1 MNSGQR
7 VLYLSRGLSTHD
19 QRFLTSLAETDYEV
33 TFLRLENK
41 LNHIDLNSLP
51 GKIEILPPLHPK
63 NDFRFFSLL
72 KDLRK
77 LKSII
82 NQVNPDIIHAGPI
95 QTCAFLAALTGFRNL
110 VSMSWGS
117 DILVDSEKNLLYKL
131 ITTYTLNRTAYLL
144 GDCNAVTNKAIQF
157 GFPKER
163 IVTFPWGIDLLK
175 FQPGENSELRNQ
187 LGWNDKFIILSL
199 RSWEKIYG
207 VEMVVNAFY
216 EAVQQRPDL
225 RLLLLGTGSLKAE
238 IEKIIVEKDLESL
251 VYLGGV
257 IDQQNLPDY
266 YHGADL
272 YISASYSDGS
282 SVSLMEALGSG
293 LPVLVSDIPGNK
305 EWIDHGYNGWLF
317 KSGSVEDLT
326 QSLLEL
332 YERRTKL
339 SNIRLAARITAEDR
353 ANWQKNF
360 QNLLRAYQMAL
371 NSSRH

>member
-7 VLYLSRGLSTHD
+7 VLYFSRDLSTHD

-117 DILVDSEKNLLYKL
+117 DILVDSEKNLPYKL

-144 GDCNAVTNKAIQF
+144 GDCNAVINKAIQF

-187 LGWNDKFIILSL
+187 LGWDDKFIILSL

-238 IEKIIVEKDLESL
+238 IEKIIVEKDLKNL

-305 EWIDHGYNGWLF
+305 EWVDHGYNGWLF

>member
-7 VLYLSRGLSTHD
+7 VLYFSRDLSTHD
-19 QRFLTSLAETDYEV
+19 QRFLTSLAETDCEV

-41 LNHIDLNSLP
+41 RNHIDLNSLP
-51 GKIEILPPLHPK
+51 EKIEILPPLHPR
-63 NDFRFFSLL
+63 NDFRFSSLL
-72 KDLRK
+72 KDLWEI
-77 LKSII
+77 KSII

-117 DILVDSEKNLLYKL
+117 DILVDSEKNLPYKL

-144 GDCNAVTNKAIQF
+144 GDCNAVINKAIQF

-238 IEKIIVEKDLESL
+238 IEKIIVEKDLKNL